1 MAMSMSGPVD
11 PGLIRELATPDL
23 ALRLLAAVGGDV
35 QLNANSVL
43 RGAEAA
49 FKGNGEPDLDF
60 LLGRL
65 SDAWAWLEAQALVG
79 PSVRDTASTWQR
91 LTREGQKAAAAA
103 DALPALWAARRLA
116 GDLHP
121 MLEEKVR
128 PIFNLGDYE
137 TACFAAMKAVEV
149 EVRRASALDGSVLGV
164 DLMRQAFRD
173 GGPLADPE
181 AHAGEQR
188 STMELFAGAI
198 GAFKNPASHR
208 TVDFADPV
216 EAVEVVQLAD
226 LLLRLLARAER
237 RRLDAS
243 VERAEPK

>member
-1 MAMSMSGPVD
+1 MSMSGPVD
-11 PGLIRELATPDL
+11 ADVIRQFGTPEL
-23 ALRLLAAVGGDV
+23 ALRLLAALAAGGGE
-35 QLNANSVL
+35 QLNANSTL
-43 RGAEAA
+43 RGAEQAYR
-49 FKGNGEPDLDF
+49 FNNEPDAAL

-65 SDAWAWLEAQALVG
+65 SDAWAWLEAQGLIG
-79 PSVRDTASTWQR
+79 PAVRETASTWQR
-91 LTREGQKAAAAA
+91 LTRDGRAAAAAA

-121 MLEEKVR
+121 ALEEKVR

-137 TACFAAMKAVEV
+137 TACFAAMKTVEV
-149 EVRRASALDGSVLGV
+149 EVRRASGLDASVLGV

-173 GGPLADPE
+173 GGPLADPQ
-181 AHAGEQR
+181 AHAGERR

-226 LLLRLLARAER
+226 LLLRLLARAEQ
-237 RRLDAS
+237 
-243 VERAEPK
+243 RAPAADRDV

>member
-1 MAMSMSGPVD
+1 
-11 PGLIRELATPDL
+11 
-23 ALRLLAAVGGDV
+23 
-35 QLNANSVL
+35 
-43 RGAEAA
+43 
-49 FKGNGEPDLDF
+49 
-60 LLGRL
+60 
-65 SDAWAWLEAQALVG
+65 
-79 PSVRDTASTWQR
+79 
-91 LTREGQKAAAAA
+91 
-103 DALPALWAARRLA
+103 
-116 GDLHP
+116 

-149 EVRRASALDGSVLGV
+149 EVRRASGLDGSALGV
-164 DLMRQAFRD
+164 DLMRRAFRPE

-181 AHAGEQR
+181 AHAGER
-188 STMELFAGAI
+188 VSIMDLFAGAI

-237 RRLDAS
+237 RGLDAS
-243 VERAEPK
+243 VDRAGPK